1 MALGLRPS
9 FILYDKLATPALGP
23 PVALSC
29 HQRNRSGVQVAA
41 SRTSE
46 PRPPTPPFPRPAP
59 QAGGPR
65 RLSFGKAAEA
75 VVETDKAACKLALSL
90 QQSSQQYSKF
100 QAQVNCERL
109 QHPSSSG
116 LLLLLQNS
124 SKLSRFKNTPPM
136 FFGKSRKCIRC
147 TFRSTPAPCKIWVST
162 SPTEFFKSV
171 QNTPPPIF
179 LKETGRVFTGH
190 FERLHHLSSPG
201 LLLLLSLQHRTCRFE
216 AGPPAQIQLHS

>member
-75 VVETDKAACKLALSL
+75 VVDTDKAACKLALSL

-109 QHPSSSG
+109 HHPSSSG

-147 TFRSTPAPCKIWVST
+147 TFRSTPAPCKIWAST

-171 QNTPPPIF
+171 QNTPPHF
-179 LKETGRVFTGH
+179 
-190 FERLHHLSSPG
+190 FERNRVSIHWTFRATPPPFKSWAPTPPVTPASDLS
-201 LLLLLSLQHRTCRFE
+201 
-216 AGPPAQIQLHS
+216 I